1 MKIRMQS
8 MPGNHSELLQAIEA
22 VVGKAGILH
31 GDALVGRSAG
41 IWSGNSLQ
49 ALALVRPRT
58 TDEVSRVMRI
68 CHAAGQAVVPAGGMT
83 GLAGGH
89 DSTAADIV
97 LSSERMNQIESID
110 TRART
115 MVVEAGVILQAV
127 QQRAE
132 QDGLMF
138 ALDLGARASC
148 TIGGNIATNAGGVR
162 VLRYGMM
169 RDQLL
174 GLEVVLADGSVV
186 SSMFDVLKNNTG
198 YDLRQMFVGSEG
210 TLGIVTR
217 AVLRLYE
224 APLAIETALLA
235 VPTWDKVMELLRY
248 FDAALPG
255 ALTAFEVLWRDFY
268 ELNTGPFSTLEPPLE
283 TEAPFYI
290 LMDVFISDI
299 DQGRTKLESLLTT
312 CLEQGEIVDG
322 ALAASESERQR
333 FWQIRENFEPEQK
346 KFDKI
351 YGYDISLSLQAM
363 PAYVELVR
371 QQLTRRFADAE
382 LFSYGHIGDGN
393 LHFSIYPGQ
402 ARDRDAVDEIMYSP
416 LQALNGSI
424 SAEHG
429 IGLEKK
435 AYLACTR
442 SEAEIELMRKTK
454 RMMDPDNILNP
465 GKLFDM

>member
-1 MKIRMQS
+1 
-8 MPGNHSELLQAIEA
+8 
-22 VVGKAGILH
+22 
-31 GDALVGRSAG
+31 
-41 IWSGNSLQ
+41 
-49 ALALVRPRT
+49 
-58 TDEVSRVMRI
+58 
-68 CHAAGQAVVPAGGMT
+68 
-83 GLAGGH
+83 
-89 DSTAADIV
+89 
-97 LSSERMNQIESID
+97 
-110 TRART
+110 
-115 MVVEAGVILQAV
+115 
-127 QQRAE
+127 
-132 QDGLMF
+132 
-138 ALDLGARASC
+138 
-148 TIGGNIATNAGGVR
+148 
-162 VLRYGMM
+162 
-169 RDQLL
+169 
-174 GLEVVLADGSVV
+174 
-186 SSMFDVLKNNTG
+186 
-198 YDLRQMFVGSEG
+198 
-210 TLGIVTR
+210 VTR

-268 ELNTGPFSTLEPPLE
+268 ELNTGPCSTLEPPLE

-346 KFDKI
+346 KYDKI

-363 PAYVELVR
+363 PAYVELAR